1 MGSCSNG
8 TIENAGN
15 LSFSMLKSTAIG
27 CVGASVTTLYGIG
40 LITGFESTGYIQGV
54 LYNFGRGIVKDSLG
68 GGAALD
74 LVASAQKS
82 KTWRNI
88 TGYNYFGCPD
98 VGVYTCSKITS
109 MDNTPQSVSLK
120 SGVISISARNP
131 STRSIGI
138 SYTVPDNDLVL
149 VQIYDTHGKAVQTLV
164 NAYQNAGN
172 HTCILNG
179 SLLSSGLYYCTLYTK
194 HRQYGVEKIVIVK

>member
-1 MGSCSNG
+1 
-8 TIENAGN
+8 
-15 LSFSMLKSTAIG
+15 
-27 CVGASVTTLYGIG
+27 
-40 LITGFESTGYIQGV
+40 
-54 LYNFGRGIVKDSLG
+54 
-68 GGAALD
+68 
-74 LVASAQKS
+74 
-82 KTWRNI
+82 
-88 TGYNYFGCPD
+88 
-98 VGVYTCSKITS
+98 

-179 SLLSSGLYYCTLYTK
+179 SLLSSGLYYCTVYTK